1 LKTIKYVRKKVNIKG
16 KGISKHNI
24 TLIVIVLVLILN
36 SLCQYYERND
46 KPMDRLN
53 LPIYPEISD
62 VSELERRV
70 EGLQGI
76 AYIVPIAY
84 PSKGVLKYY
93 DKELNKTG
101 FIINKPE
108 SFINDREWRIS
119 YDDIYSRNP
128 IDANLQAFWL
138 NINRRQAIRLE
149 LFCDLRDKMVKY
161 QVVVVYILNL
171 KSKKPIDT
179 IDIYDEF
186 STAFDTIPGTEYIE
200 DNIIQSEF
208 SGFYSLEREFDF
220 RIIHE
225 IEKGTD
231 IKSGTY
237 TLPDRD
243 GRYHMVS
250 KEPLIEKD
258 DLDLIEIVTIQRKN
272 LPRKSLFES
281 LTGSIPKIE
290 EFYQLFFHFKEKS
303 ISKIKQRLKGSKG
316 YYIGIICN
324 RKIIRR
330 ILIENPNMIKKNIY
344 LQFSDKSELILFIN
358 RLEFKKK

>member
-1 LKTIKYVRKKVNIKG
+1 VNIKG

-24 TLIVIVLVLILN
+24 TLIVIVSVLLLN
-36 SLCQYYERND
+36 SLCQHQERD
-46 KPMDRLN
+46 EKQKGKLN
-53 LPIYPEISD
+53 FPIYLGITDVNEIGN
-62 VSELERRV
+62 RV
-70 EGLQGI
+70 DGLQGI
-76 AYIVPIAY
+76 SYFAPVAY
-84 PSKGVLKYY
+84 PSKEVFEYY
-93 DKELNKTG
+93 EKKFDNMG
-101 FIINKPE
+101 FVMKKSDFFPYNRKWE
-108 SFINDREWRIS
+108 IS
-119 YDDIYSRNP
+119 YDDINLLKP
-128 IDANLQAFWL
+128 ISASIQAFWV
-138 NINRRQAIRLE
+138 NDKNRQAIWLQ
-149 LFCDLRDKMVKY
+149 LSCDLREKNKSQFVSLLTL
-161 QVVVVYILNL
+161 ILDS
-171 KSKKPIDT
+171 KSPIDS
-179 IDIYDEF
+179 IDVYDEF
-186 STAFDTIPGTEYIE
+186 CTALNSLPGTKYIE

-250 KEPLIEKD
+250 KETLIERD
-258 DLDLIEIVTIQRKN
+258 DIDFIEIVAIQRKN

-281 LTGSIPKIE
+281 LTGSIPRIE

-303 ISKIKQRLKGSKG
+303 ISKIKQRLKSSKG

-324 RKIIRR
+324 RRIIRK

-344 LQFSDKSELILFIN
+344 LQFSDKSELIMFIN